1 MLKSATAPVA
11 AWSYRDAQGQQMRPK
26 GSTKRVPNMVVLC
39 ESCQARRRKAE
50 KNTTKEIPPSREA
63 AAAIEEDDVMSS
75 FLDGLLG
82 PAGPLDNVF
91 GDDIA
96 ETVGAADPLCDQAA
110 AAATRTPAA
119 RSRTPEPPSSE
130 KHAPS
135 SEARRGLQL
144 EARIAELT
152 SENVGLHAT
161 ITELKS
167 ENVGL
172 NATNSELTR
181 ENVGLNAT
189 IVKLQ
194 GQLTST
200 GTASDAELEK
210 RLEEYEKTTHGI
222 SSSSSLSLQ
231 L

>member
-26 GSTKRVPNMVVLC
+26 ASMKRVPNMVVLC

-161 ITELKS
+161 NSELTA
-167 ENVGL
+167 E
-172 NATNSELTR
+172 NSELTR

-210 RLEEYEKTTHGI
+210 RLQEYEMTVHGI